1 MKKIMVDMDE
11 VLCTGGY
18 LEIVNRFLNTHYT
31 LEELPGYC
39 AEDMIPKERL
49 KEYYEYFK
57 GQNVYEYS
65 YEIKDAVEVL
75 EKLSKKYEIYIC
87 TAYYADVYKMDYGRL
102 LLDKYIW
109 LQEHIPFISPYHY
122 IFMNDKSLLECDI
135 KIDDRLSNLN
145 GYGEQK
151 YLFSS
156 YHNGNVTEDELK
168 EVGATLVSGWKE
180 LERILLDVN

>member
-1 MKKIMVDMDE
+1 
-11 VLCTGGY
+11 
-18 LEIVNRFLNTHYT
+18 
-31 LEELPGYC
+31 
-39 AEDMIPKERL
+39 
-49 KEYYEYFK
+49 
-57 GQNVYEYS
+57 
-65 YEIKDAVEVL
+65 
-75 EKLSKKYEIYIC
+75 
-87 TAYYADVYKMDYGRL
+87 MDYGRL